1 MSMFRNNKFII
12 EIKVQLLRAG
22 KTQASIARELG
33 VNRSFVNNVIKG
45 HRSTKRV
52 REAIAKA
59 VGKRV
64 NELWP
69 SGPLR
74 RAA

>member
-1 MSMFRNNKFII
+1 VHRNNKFII
-12 EIKVQLLRAG
+12 EIKIQLLRAG

-45 HRSTKRV
+45 HRSTMRV

-64 NELWP
+64 DELWP
-69 SGPLR
+69 SRPIKK
-74 RAA
+74 AA